1 MADGPAPVVLVVCL
15 GNICRSPTAEAAL
28 RHEAEARGL
37 PLEVHSAGTGDWHV
51 GSPPDPRM
59 REAAAE
65 VGLDL
70 AGAAAQVTAEDLER
84 AELVLAMDRANLA
97 ALETMAARADVTT
110 EIRLFREFD
119 PDAGDDLEVPDPY
132 YGGPRGFAEVVGIVR
147 RAARGVVD
155 HLAAEGT

>member
-28 RHEAEARGL
+28 QHEAEARGL
-37 PLEVHSAGTGDWHV
+37 PLEVRSAGTGDWHL
-51 GSPPDPRM
+51 GAPPDPRM

-65 VGLDL
+65 VGLEL
-70 AGAAAQVTAEDLER
+70 TGEAAQVTADDLER
-84 AELVLAMDRANLA
+84 AELILAMDRANLA
-97 ALETMAARADVTT
+97 ALETMAARTGVTT

-119 PDAGDDLEVPDPY
+119 PDARDDLEVPDPY
-132 YGGPRGFAEVVGIVR
+132 YGGPRGFTEVLEIVR

-155 HLAAEGT
+155 HLADETT

>member
-1 MADGPAPVVLVVCL
+1 MGDGPAPVVLVVCL

-37 PLEVHSAGTGDWHV
+37 PLEVHSAGTGGWHV
-51 GSPPDPRM
+51 GAPPDPRM
-59 REAAAE
+59 REAASE
-65 VGLDL
+65 VGLEL
-70 AGAAAQVTAEDLER
+70 TGEAAQVTADDLER

-97 ALETMAARADVTT
+97 ALEAMAARTGVTT

-132 YGGPRGFAEVVGIVR
+132 YGGPRGFTEVVEIVR

-155 HLAAEGT
+155 HLADGPT